1 MEEII
6 FASDSEELP
15 FIQFSSQS
23 VILLIQNLMDRFYII
38 FKEEF
43 LDAHQ
48 RVVQLIRRRG
58 A

>member
-1 MEEII
+1 MAEII
-6 FASDSEELP
+6 FASDSEEPP
-15 FIQFSSQS
+15 FIQFYSLA

-43 LDAHQ
+43 SDAHQ
-48 RVVQLIRRRG
+48 RVVHLISRRG